1 MFSLR
6 CSISLRLYIED
17 YQRNNM
23 KKWNFLYKT
32 ICFGILTQVVV
43 IATCVVVYFNP
54 SFAEESERVF
64 RTAAQTCGK
73 LIDSGKE
80 RILEWKDSIAERS
93 ANHVST
99 SSKETADLSDRSEP
113 ASSDVITSTKPVR
126 TFTPSSKLGVASDL
140 EISDVPEDISS
151 YYIMLD
157 TAMGPMIYYNQG
169 DSRWADHLY
178 GGEDRLSR
186 YGCGPTSISMLISSF
201 SQEGG
206 GLSPVEV
213 ADWAAEHGYHASQ
226 SGSRH
231 TLIKDALSHYGFTV
245 ESVTKYTPET
255 AANLL
260 KSGHVLAALV
270 KKGTFTQ
277 SAGHFILITKL
288 LENGN
293 VQIADPNSYKNSQKE
308 WQLELLLSELKTGAQ
323 GGGPL
328 WAVSM
333 P

>member
-1 MFSLR
+1 
-6 CSISLRLYIED
+6 
-17 YQRNNM
+17 M
-23 KKWNFLYKT
+23 KKLNFLYKT
-32 ICFGILTQVVV
+32 VCIGIITQVVV

-54 SFAEESERVF
+54 SFAEETTHTLQ
-64 RTAAQTCGK
+64 TAAQTCGD
-73 LIDSGKE
+73 LIHSGKE
-80 RILEWKDSIAERS
+80 RILEWKDSLSTASNE
-93 ANHVST
+93 AAVLPDKTTPVSPD
-99 SSKETADLSDRSEP
+99 KNTAS
-113 ASSDVITSTKPVR
+113 KPVR
-126 TFTPSSKLGVASDL
+126 TFSSSGSMGVASDL
-140 EISDVPEDISS
+140 ERSDVPEDISS

-186 YGCGPTSISMLISSF
+186 YGCGPTSVSMLISSF

-245 ESVTKYTPET
+245 ESVTQYTPQT
-255 AANLL
+255 AADLL
-260 KSGHVLAALV
+260 KSGHILTALV
-270 KKGTFTQ
+270 KKGTFTK
-277 SAGHFILITKL
+277 SAGHFILITRL

-308 WQLELLLSELKTGAQ
+308 WSLELLLSELKIGAQ